1 MHLKFLI
8 ASKTYAGSG
17 ETTDSMLPGG
27 QPLSPEQEPTASFA
41 RTDVFKYLLAIPNS
55 RERTMNSS
63 EITKPLFG
71 LSREREVNTHTATAV
86 ATDLETQKYLTLLKI
101 SKAIASHR
109 DVTELFHDIT
119 ERLRNLFPFRDLG
132 VMMHDPQKNV
142 MRSYIMEGTSG
153 LWSDA
158 PAEVSIDDSINGFVW
173 QHQEPLVI
181 HDLLEDDRFPAAE
194 VLKERG
200 VRSVCCLPLSTVHQK
215 LGALNLWSEEVGAY
229 DDFDLNFA
237 QLVSSQVA
245 VAIDAQFHQQQLA
258 RERDRS
264 KLLLEVNNTL
274 ISNLNLR
281 ELLSAISHSIGN
293 VMPHDAAALTIYD
306 AASNQ
311 LRIAALDFPDH
322 EPCAKREFIPIDG
335 NPFGEAFTT
344 RKTVLIHYDKSDKCN
359 AMASGCAAPLISRD
373 RVLGVLGIKSTREKA
388 FSPDDAELF
397 GQVARQVAIAVENA
411 LAFDEIETL
420 KNKLEKEKLYLEEE
434 IRTEYN
440 FEEIVGKSSVLRR
453 ALQDVETV
461 ASTNSTVL
469 IYGETGT
476 GKELIARA
484 IHNLSERHERTLVK
498 VNCAAI
504 PTGLLES
511 ELFGHEKGAFTGA
524 IDRRIGRFELA
535 HQGTI
540 FLDEVE
546 DIPLELQSKLL
557 RVLQEQ
563 EFERLG
569 SSRTLRVDVRVV
581 AATNADLAKLVD
593 EKKFRS
599 DLYYRLNVFPI
610 NVPPLR
616 ERTEDIPL
624 LVHFFA
630 NKFAQQMKRPIETIP
645 KEMMNA
651 LVNYHWPGN
660 IRELQNLIERAVIL
674 SRGSTL
680 VVPLDELK
688 ESNHRDRPM
697 TADTATAT
705 ARTNGN
711 ETLESIERDHIL
723 RVLGE
728 SSWVIGGP
736 KGAAT
741 RLGLNRTTLNHRM
754 RKLGITRPQVQ

>member
-1 MHLKFLI
+1 MNVELI
-8 ASKTYAGSG
+8 IANKSYDSKRESNSTSDDIPSG
-17 ETTDSMLPGG
+17 ERL
-27 QPLSPEQEPTASFA
+27 LSPPEEPPSNFA
-41 RTDVFKYLLAIPNS
+41 RTQVFKYLLNKKDNGGFCNVAQPPFGNS
-55 RERTMNSS
+55 REQEVITNSA
-63 EITKPLFG
+63 F
-71 LSREREVNTHTATAV
+71 AV
-86 ATDLETQKYLTLLKI
+86 AGDEQTKKYLTLLEI
-101 SKAIASHR
+101 SKAIASHS
-109 DVTELFHDIT
+109 DLTELFHDLT
-119 ERLRNLFPFRDLG
+119 CRLRNLFPFRDLA
-132 VMMHDPQKNV
+132 VMMHEPTRNV
-142 MRSYIMEGTSG
+142 MRSYIMEGCDDSWRAG
-153 LWSDA
+153 VPS
-158 PAEVSIDDSINGFVW
+158 EVPIESSINGYVW
-173 QHQEPLVI
+173 QTQAPLVI
-181 HDLLEDDRFPAAE
+181 EDLAADDRFPLAQ
-194 VLKERG
+194 LLLDRG
-200 VRSVCCLPLSTVHQK
+200 IKSVCCLPLSTVHQK
-215 LGALNLWSEEVGAY
+215 LGTLNLWSEEVNAY
-229 DDFDLNFA
+229 EHFDLSFA

-245 VAIDAQFHQQQLA
+245 VAVEAQFHQQQLA
-258 RERDRS
+258 HERDRS
-264 KLLLEVNNTL
+264 QMLLEVNNTL
-274 ISNLNLR
+274 VSNLNLR
-281 ELLSAISHSIGN
+281 ELLSAISHSLSA
-293 VMPHDAAALTIYD
+293 VLPHDAAALTLYD
-306 AASNQ
+306 ETLKQ
-311 LRIAALDFPDH
+311 LRVAAMDFPEH
-322 EPCAKREFIPIDG
+322 QGPCSEGKVIPFEG
-335 NPFGEAFTT
+335 NPVGEAFTT
-344 RKTVLIHYDKSDKCN
+344 RKTVLIDYEKVDTSHERIKG
-359 AMASGCAAPLISRD
+359 MPSGCAAPLIFRD
-373 RVLGVLGIKSTREKA
+373 RILGVLVIKSSLVHA
-388 FSPDDAELF
+388 FSQDDADLF

-411 LAFDEIETL
+411 LAYNEIETL

-440 FEEIVGKSSVLRR
+440 FEEIVGKSSVLKRV
-453 ALQDVETV
+453 LQDVETV

-484 IHNLSERHERTLVK
+484 IHNLSERRERTLVK

-581 AATNADLAKLVD
+581 AATNADLEKLVE

-616 ERTEDIPL
+616 ERTEDIPV

-630 NKFAQQMKRPIETIP
+630 NKFAQQMKRPIESIP
-645 KEMMNA
+645 KDVMSA

-660 IRELQNLIERAVIL
+660 IRELQNLVERAVIL
-674 SRGSTL
+674 SKGSTL
-680 VVPLDELK
+680 AVPLNQLK
-688 ESNHRDRPM
+688 ESSASNH
-697 TADTATAT
+697 
-705 ARTNGN
+705 TNGGI
-711 ETLESIERDHIL
+711 TLESVERDHIL

-736 KGAAT
+736 NGAAA

-754 RKLGITRPQVQ
+754 RKLGITRPQVH